1 MAFVSHARL
10 SGRLGGARL
19 RAARRLAPPAARRRP
34 LWTAPRRTP
43 LRRAGGSGVRGSVS
57 LRAYFFGCKGGAALA
72 GRCARRR
79 SRGYGRGER
88 WWKRWE
94 GGASRGPRLL
104 ARGRGTMRR
113 GRRPGAPPTIWAARS
128 PVTLF
133 FVCWTGGM
141 GCSGSRIQARG
152 RRGAAL
158 AVDHALVVEERDD
171 AARHVLPPHPLSC
184 PPDQEPEP
192 PPPCD
197 PAGVSKVD

>member
-94 GGASRGPRLL
+94 GRRVADLVCWLGVEVRCGEDDGRGRLPPSGPR
-104 ARGRGTMRR
+104 
-113 GRRPGAPPTIWAARS
+113 GAPS
-128 PVTLF
+128 LF
-133 FVCWTGGM
+133 FSCAGQGVWG
-141 GCSGSRIQARG
+141 AAAAAY
-152 RRGAAL
+152 RRGAGAGPHSRL
-158 AVDHALVVEERDD
+158 IMLSSWKSGTMPRATSCRRTRSV
-171 AARHVLPPHPLSC
+171 ARQIRSLSPHLRAIPP
-184 PPDQEPEP
+184 
-192 PPPCD
+192 
-197 PAGVSKVD
+197 G